1 MSVRRVI
8 ALYAMLKD
16 SPGVNLF
23 NEIIGLVL
31 SVLMFAGIVGIKS
44 IFQER
49 KRAEETVQSMLAEK
63 EIILKEVHHRLK
75 NNMTTLMSLLHLQ
88 AGTLSDTAAA
98 AALEEAGARVRS
110 MMLLYEQLNKSE
122 GFLEASARS
131 YLSALI
137 DGIVESFADRRNIT
151 VRKRLDDFSLD
162 TRRLQ
167 TLGIIINEL
176 LTNSMKYA
184 FSGKADGSLAI
195 SLCLEGE
202 RLVLKVQDDG
212 VGLPESIDFGH
223 SSGLGLQLVHA
234 LAEQLEGSLRLERN
248 GGTAIILEFAR

>member
-1 MSVRRVI
+1 MI
-8 ALYAMLKD
+8 TD
-16 SPGVNLF
+16 SPSVNLF

-31 SVLMFAGIVGIKS
+31 SILMFAGIFGIKS
-44 IFQER
+44 IFLER
-49 KRAEETVQSMLAEK
+49 KRAEETVQAMLEEK
-63 EIILKEVHHRLK
+63 GIILKEVHHRLK

-88 AGTLSDTAAA
+88 AGTISDTAAVE
-98 AALEEAGARVRS
+98 ALKEAGARVRS
-110 MMLLYEQLNKSE
+110 MMLLYEQLNRSD

-137 DGIVESFADRRNIT
+137 DGIFENFADHRNIA
-151 VRKRLDDFSLD
+151 VLKQLDEFSLD

-176 LTNSMKYA
+176 LTNCMKYA
-184 FSGKADGSLAI
+184 FTGKAGGSLAI
-195 SLCLEGE
+195 SLCLEGKSII
-202 RLVLKVQDDG
+202 LKVQDDG
-212 VGLPESIDFGH
+212 VGLPESMDFGH

-234 LAEQLEGSLRLERN
+234 LAEQLSASLRLERN